1 MNHVHFL
8 IPGDFETRTGGYLY
22 DRQIMAALPWRLRCA
37 GGDLDPATAA
47 GVRNLAV
54 ELRLA
59 GRIEFPGQ
67 LDAAAL
73 AVEYQ
78 RADLFVLPSYHE
90 GYGMALAEALARGLP
105 IISTTAGAI
114 PDTVPAEA
122 GLLVPP
128 GDEAALAEA
137 LARVMTEPGLRERLM
152 AGARVARR
160 ALPDWPTTSARFAA
174 ALRFVT
180 A

>member
-8 IPGDFETRTGGYLY
+8 IPVDFEARTGCYLY
-22 DRQIMAALPWRLRCA
+22 DRQIMAGLTALGWRV
-37 GGDLDPATAA
+37 DLH
-47 GVRNLAV
+47 R
-54 ELRLA
+54 
-59 GRIEFPGQ
+59 
-67 LDAAAL
+67 LDAS
-73 AVEYQ
+73 
-78 RADLFVLPSYHE
+78 FPLPT
-90 GYGMALAEALARGLP
+90 P
-105 IISTTAGAI
+105 
-114 PDTVPAEA
+114 
-122 GLLVPP
+122 
-128 GDEAALAEA
+128 AALAEA